1 LSKTDAEK
9 KTLLQKIKNLRKNGI
24 FATLLLLLII
34 LIANFVIQGA
44 LTLILKTDRP
54 LHTPISGSME
64 PTLNI
69 GDLLIIQGGVTGESV
84 YAHPGNGDIIIY
96 HDPRDYNGI
105 PIVHRAVDKYWVDS
119 VWYIVTKGDN
129 NPSVDD
135 WRWYGFPVGGN
146 YSVAGHPES
155 YIVGKVIFRIPYLGY
170 FLRAFDEAVINI
182 GSFAIT
188 LRQLLII
195 ILVVALVYLE
205 LTGSKEESKKNEEP
219 EKQEN
224 TEQRSNEP
232 LSINGA
238 L

>member
-1 LSKTDAEK
+1 LTKADAK
-9 KTLLQKIKNLRKNGI
+9 KETLRQKFKNLRKNGI
-24 FATLLLLLII
+24 FATLLLLLVI
-34 LIANFVIQGA
+34 LIANFAIQGA

-69 GDLLIIQGGVTGESV
+69 GDLLIVQGGVTGESV
-84 YAHPGNGDIIIY
+84 YAHSGDGDIIIY

-105 PIVHRAVDKYWVDS
+105 PIVHRAVDKYEVDS

-129 NPSVDD
+129 NPTVDD

-155 YIVGKVIFRIPYLGY
+155 YIVGKVIFKIPYLGY
-170 FLRAFDEAVINI
+170 ILRAFDETAINLGAFVI
-182 GSFAIT
+182 S
-188 LRQLLII
+188 LRQLLIV
-195 ILVVALVYLE
+195 ILLVALVYLE
-205 LTGSKEESKKNEEP
+205 LANPEEKPKKPKET

-224 TEQRSNEP
+224 HEKTV
-232 LSINGA
+232 
-238 L
+238 

>member
-1 LSKTDAEK
+1 MSKTDAEK
-9 KTLLQKIKNLRKNGI
+9 NTLLQKIKNLRKNGI

-44 LTLILKTDRP
+44 LILILKTDRP

-84 YAHPGNGDIIIY
+84 YAHPGDGDIIIY

-105 PIVHRAVDKYWVDS
+105 PIVHRAVDKYEVEG

-129 NPSVDD
+129 NPTVDD
-135 WRWYGFPVGGN
+135 WRWYGFPAGGN

-170 FLRAFDEAVINI
+170 FLRAFDETAINL
-182 GSFAIT
+182 GVFAIT

-195 ILVVALVYLE
+195 ILLVALVYLE
-205 LTGSKEESKKNEEP
+205 LTGSKEEPKKPQEP

-224 TEQRSNEP
+224 AEQKV
-232 LSINGA
+232 
-238 L
+238 

>member
-1 LSKTDAEK
+1 MTKADAK
-9 KTLLQKIKNLRKNGI
+9 KETLRQKFKNLRKNGI
-24 FATLLLLLII
+24 FATLLLLLVI
-34 LIANFVIQGA
+34 LIANFAIQGA

-69 GDLLIIQGGVTGESV
+69 GDLLIVQGGVTGESV
-84 YAHPGNGDIIIY
+84 YAHSGDGDIIIY

-105 PIVHRAVDKYWVDS
+105 PIVHRAVDKYEVDS

-129 NPSVDD
+129 NPTVDD

-155 YIVGKVIFRIPYLGY
+155 YIVGKVIFKIPYLGY
-170 FLRAFDEAVINI
+170 ILRAFDETAINLGAFVI
-182 GSFAIT
+182 S
-188 LRQLLII
+188 LRQLLIV
-195 ILVVALVYLE
+195 ILLVALVYLE
-205 LTGSKEESKKNEEP
+205 LANPEEKPKKPKET

-224 TEQRSNEP
+224 HEKTV
-232 LSINGA
+232 
-238 L
+238 